1 MGRNIILICQ
11 YSALFQNVVQEIK
24 KINFPCPLRI
34 FVVII
39 RKVVGAF
46 FQNKEKKKY
55 PVQLGA

>member
-1 MGRNIILICQ
+1 MGTNIILICQ
-11 YSALFQNVVQEIK
+11 YSAVVQNVVQELK
-24 KINFPCPLRI
+24 FFNFPCPLRI

-39 RKVVGAF
+39 RKIVGVF